1 MTNDVGPVVKR
12 DGLLRIGSYIGVEP
26 AVPTLNEVSGWML
39 AAMLCF
45 ARVPPLCWQE
55 ETLRH
60 YVQLAGRVG
69 LTCDPALRQVLR
81 GRDGGPVA

>member
-26 AVPTLNEVSGWML
+26 AVPTLNEVSGRML

-69 LTCDPALRQVLR
+69 LTCDPALRQSFAAAMAAPL
-81 GRDGGPVA
+81 P